1 MALTIRIRGGKHN
14 GQEIRVAQKHKYLIG
29 RAEDCHLR
37 PQGTNVSR
45 YHCVLMVEEPEV
57 VLRDMGS
64 TNGTFV
70 NGVRVSAPTPL
81 RHGDL
86 VTVGKL
92 QFECLITSLK
102 AAAKARPTVDA
113 LEEECVDLEEGSGTR
128 KKSTEDTQILNA
140 QEAAILGLDLAG
152 PAPRFRPPTFT
163 PRPKVD
169 SALDAIRNFGGRS

>member
-1 MALTIRIRGGKHN
+1 MALTLRIRGGKHN
-14 GQEIRVAQKHKYLIG
+14 NQEIRVAQKHKYLIG

-37 PQGTNVSR
+37 PGGSSVSR

-70 NGVRVSAPTPL
+70 NGVRVAAPTPL

-92 QFECLITSLK
+92 QFECLITSLRG
-102 AAAKARPTVDA
+102 AAVAKPKVDA
-113 LEEECVDLEEGSGTR
+113 LEDECVDLEEGS
-128 KKSTEDTQILNA
+128 KVAKSTSDTQVLNA
-140 QEAAILGLDLAG
+140 QEAASLGLDLAG
-152 PAPRFRPPTFT
+152 PAPRFRPPSFA

-169 SALDAIRNFGGRS
+169 SALDAIRHYGGRS